1 MTIEQLEKILGK
13 GVRLGQKS
21 SESEA
26 GILEGEQEEEETKK
40 A

>member
-13 GVRLGQKS
+13 GVRLGRKS
-21 SESEA
+21 PERDA
-26 GILEGEQEEEETKK
+26 NALEGEQEEEETKK